1 MLEINSKLPST
12 LYGITPE
19 WVEENRFIATKDK
32 VLLLSFLGICIAGF
46 MAMLIY
52 AR

>member
-19 WVEENRFIATKDK
+19 WVEENSFITTRDK
-32 VLLLSFLGICIAGF
+32 LLLLSFLGICIVLF
-46 MAMLIY
+46 VTMLIY